1 VLWKHGV
8 VEMRFKVGDI
18 LINKHTGDS
27 VRVIKYEP
35 EWAIP
40 VYEVEDIDSG
50 RVDRF
55 NQRYTQHWDLV
66 VTNGGEDE

>member
-1 VLWKHGV
+1 
-8 VEMRFKVGDI
+8 MRFKVGDI

-50 RVDRF
+50 HVDRF
-55 NQRYTQHWDLV
+55 NQRYTKHWDLV
-66 VTNGGEDE
+66 VTKGGEDE

>member
-1 VLWKHGV
+1 
-8 VEMRFKVGDI
+8 MRFKVGDI

-27 VRVIKYEP
+27 VKVIKYEP

-50 RVDRF
+50 RVGRF
-55 NQRYTQHWDLV
+55 NHKYTRHWDLV
-66 VTNGGEDE
+66 MTNGGEDE

>member
-1 VLWKHGV
+1 
-8 VEMRFKVGDI
+8 MRFKVGDI

-66 VTNGGEDE
+66 VTDGGEDE

>member
-1 VLWKHGV
+1 
-8 VEMRFKVGDI
+8 MRFKGGDI

-50 RVDRF
+50 HVDRF
-55 NQRYTQHWDLV
+55 NQRYTKHWDLV
-66 VTNGGEDE
+66 VTEGGEDE

>member
-1 VLWKHGV
+1 
-8 VEMRFKVGDI
+8 MRFKVGDI
-18 LINKHTGDS
+18 LINKHTGNS

-50 RVDRF
+50 RVGRF
-55 NQRYTQHWDLV
+55 NQKYTRHWDLV
-66 VTNGGEDE
+66 MTNGGEDE

>member
-1 VLWKHGV
+1 
-8 VEMRFKVGDI
+8 MRFKVGDI

>member
-1 VLWKHGV
+1 
-8 VEMRFKVGDI
+8 MRFKVGDI

-50 RVDRF
+50 HVDRF
-55 NQRYTQHWDLV
+55 NQRYTKHWDLV
-66 VTNGGEDE
+66 VTEGGEDE

>member
-1 VLWKHGV
+1 
-8 VEMRFKVGDI
+8 MRFKVGDI
-18 LINKHTGDS
+18 LINKHTGNS

-66 VTNGGEDE
+66 VTEGGDDE